1 MAREGAHACV
11 RVPAVLLPC
20 PECGKQISDRASACP
35 GCGFPI
41 AEHLATE
48 RETKAVESDRSTRE
62 QVGEVDCPHCE
73 ARGFITGS
81 QKSDSGEDKM
91 NFRWCTACE
100 HSGRVALVKS
110 ERGFWAVAHEHVDAF
125 VAGTIDTHE
134 EIVLLGRDAP
144 AKHRYAK
151 AGKRVKEED
160 EDEDG
165 DV

>member
-1 MAREGAHACV
+1 M
-11 RVPAVLLPC
+11 LLPC

-48 RETKAVESDRSTRE
+48 REAKAVEEDRSTRE
-62 QVGEVDCPHCE
+62 QVGEVDCPLCE

-91 NFRWCTACE
+91 NFRWCTMCE
-100 HSGRVALVKS
+100 HSGRAVLVKS
-110 ERGFWAVAHEHVDAF
+110 VRGYWAVGHVHVDAF
-125 VAGTIDTHE
+125 VDGSLDAHE
-134 EIVLLGRDAP
+134 EITFLGADAP
-144 AKHRYAK
+144 KGHRYAK

-160 EDEDG
+160 EE
-165 DV
+165 